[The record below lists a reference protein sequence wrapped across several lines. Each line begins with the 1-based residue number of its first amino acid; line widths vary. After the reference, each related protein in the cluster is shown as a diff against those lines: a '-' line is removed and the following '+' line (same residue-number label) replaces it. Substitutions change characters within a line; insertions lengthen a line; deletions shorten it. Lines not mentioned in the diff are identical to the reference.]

1 MTELKGANPFIS
13 AEDLAS
19 LQQADRPVVIL
30 AVVSDAQD
38 DKPLR
43 IEGAIDVVLASE
55 LAGPGGGT
63 QGARPL
69 PAVADLQQAARRW
82 GLNDDTI
89 VVTYDNGSGFAA
101 ARAWWTLTWAG
112 ARHVHILDG
121 GLAAWTLLG
130 LPVSRQHPAP
140 PAQGD
145 IVLTTGHLPVLDA
158 DGAFRLAGQNKLF
171 DARTEDVFA
180 RGHIPGAINA
190 SASRSRAA
198 DGRLLPHDDLRATL
212 SDDFGDRAEIGVYC
226 GSGVSAA
233 YQIAALAALGRPAAL
248 YPGSW
253 SAWSADPHRPVQIGT
268 FQKRAG

>member
-1 MTELKGANPFIS
+1 MTELKGENPFIS

-19 LQQADRPVVIL
+19 LQQAGRPVVIL

-89 VVTYDNGSGFAA
+89 VVAYDNGNGFAA

-130 LPVSRQHPAP
+130 LPVSRQHPGP
-140 PAQGD
+140 SAQGD
-145 IVLTTGHLPVLDA
+145 ILLSAGNLPVLDA
-158 DGAFRLAGQNKLF
+158 EAAAQLADEKKLF
-171 DARTEDVFA
+171 DARAENVFS
-180 RGHIPGAINA
+180 RGHIPGAINVSVA
-190 SASRSRAA
+190 QSRGA
-198 DGRLLPHDDLRATL
+198 DGRLLPITQLRDTL
-212 SDDFGDRAEIGVYC
+212 APSFGGDEQEIGVYC

-233 YQIAALAALGRPAAL
+233 YQIAALAALGWKASL

-253 SAWSADPHRPVQIGT
+253 SAWSADPQRSVATGAP
-268 FQKRAG
+268 